1 MRQRL
6 AQARE
11 AAQLQ
16 RVVLERQIADLELA
30 EKACERQELET
41 KAQEVARQRETEDRE
56 RAAALRRQ
64 EEERARQ
71 RSAEDRELAEAL
83 RKQEQERARLRE
95 AKAAEARRLDSLARV
110 GGAIEAVDLA
120 IGELSPEDQLAII
133 AALYGGD
140 DDHKRERGR
149 GVEERKQVEVRKQV
163 EEAAT
168 HALFRGVG
176 RGTMEVKV
184 DSVALRIGT
193 HCYTRK
199 ECGASH
205 DGHSNLCG
213 YLSFTD
219 GDGAAAVLLKQKLAP
234 MANGISHDLGR
245 NVNFAGLATLMENE
259 VIMAYVLQEKT
270 PVCVYNS
277 VAQTAVTYYSAEC
290 VNDMVFLHCDGGHFQ
305 RLVRA

>member
-1 MRQRL
+1 MRL
-6 AQARE
+6 S
-11 AAQLQ
+11 LGH
-16 RVVLERQIADLELA
+16 
-30 EKACERQELET
+30 
-41 KAQEVARQRETEDRE
+41 
-56 RAAALRRQ
+56 
-64 EEERARQ
+64 
-71 RSAEDRELAEAL
+71 
-83 RKQEQERARLRE
+83 EQPR
-95 AKAAEARRLDSLARV
+95 
-110 GGAIEAVDLA
+110 
-120 IGELSPEDQLAII
+120 
-133 AALYGGD
+133 
-140 DDHKRERGR
+140 
-149 GVEERKQVEVRKQV
+149 EERKQVEVRKQV